1 MKKTILLFIIFFTI
15 AVVSQ
20 AQSTKLD
27 FTMQMQQNQNT
38 ARIYPNPITEPVF
51 NVTSSAVITNV
62 QVLDM
67 LGKSVLNIDYNDS
80 YEKTHVIK
88 LPDDKKGIY
97 LVKITFDNNQTI
109 IKKLLYQ

>member
-1 MKKTILLFIIFFTI
+1 M
-15 AVVSQ
+15 AN

-38 ARIYPNPITEPVF
+38 ARIYPNPMTEPVF
-51 NVTSSAVITNV
+51 NITSSSVITKVEILN
-62 QVLDM
+62 M
-67 LGKSVLNIDYNDS
+67 LGKEILNIDYNDS

-97 LVKITFDNNQTI
+97 LVKITFDNNETI

>member
-1 MKKTILLFIIFFTI
+1 MKKILLYIVFFTI
-15 AVVSQ
+15 AYVSN

-27 FTMQMQQNQNT
+27 FTMQMQQNVKT
-38 ARIYPNPITEPVF
+38 AGIYPNPISEPVF
-51 NVTSSAVITNV
+51 NITSSSVITKV
-62 QVLDM
+62 EILDM

-97 LVKITFDNNQTI
+97 LVKITFDNNEII